1 MEKFWAL
8 LIAGISFVLS
18 YFLKLGIEH
27 AELFLATVSVI
38 LLDGVG
44 GIMRAVKRGQFRT
57 YRAIKTVKKLW
68 VWILIISTILLVEKG
83 IEGVNWLDETIITPF
98 MVFELLSALKN
109 FHQAG
114 VIDSNFLKKILE
126 NVDNHKD

>member
-27 AELFLATVSVI
+27 AELYLATVSVI

-83 IEGVNWLDETIITPF
+83 VEGVNWLDETIITPF
-98 MVFELLSALKN
+98 IVLELLSALKN

-114 VIDSNFLKKILE
+114 IIDSNFLKKILE

>member
-1 MEKFWAL
+1 MERLWVAA
-8 LIAGISFVLS
+8 IAVISFIVS
-18 YFLKLGIEH
+18 YFFKLGVEH
-27 AELFLATVSVI
+27 AELYLATVSVI

-44 GIMRAVKRGQFRT
+44 GIMRAVKRKDFRT
-57 YRAIKTVKKLW
+57 YRALKTVKKLW

-83 IEGVNWLDETIITPF
+83 VEGVNWLDETIITPF
-98 MVFELLSALKN
+98 IVFELLSALKN